1 MVSRPSRKRVM
12 LGPSRPAL
20 HPMPA
25 PGPSSPIGV
34 FDSGVGGLSVLR
46 HLRALLPAEDLLYL
60 ADSAHAPYGDRPPR
74 WIRARSLELAEWLM
88 GQGCKAIVVACNTAT
103 AAAAPSIRERLAL
116 PVIAM
121 EPALKPAAA
130 ATRSGVVGVLAT
142 TGTLESERFA
152 SLLDRFGKGIEVVR
166 QPCPGLV
173 EQIER
178 GALETAETRALVA
191 RFVAPL
197 LARGAD
203 TIVLGCT
210 HYPFVRALIAEAAG
224 PEVTLLDAG
233 VAVAR
238 QVQARLGEA
247 GLLSVAT
254 APGRDR
260 LLTTGSPEA
269 AAAAERLWPGGGPV
283 QRVEIPPQAAAGR
296 A

>member
-1 MVSRPSRKRVM
+1 MTSRPGRKRVM

-25 PGPSSPIGV
+25 TPPHSPLGV
-34 FDSGVGGLSVLR
+34 FDSGVGGLSVLG

-74 WIRARSLELAEWLM
+74 WIRARSLELAEWLV

-130 ATRSGVVGVLAT
+130 ATRTGVVGVLAT

-178 GALETAETRALVA
+178 GALETPETRALVE

-210 HYPFVRALIAEAAG
+210 HYPFVRPLIAAAAG

-247 GLLSVAT
+247 GLLSVA
-254 APGRDR
+254 AAAGRVR
-260 LLTTGSPEA
+260 LFTTGGA
-269 AAAAERLWPGGGPV
+269 AAVAAAERLWPGGGPV
-283 QRVEIPPQAAAGR
+283 ERVEIPAPAAGR